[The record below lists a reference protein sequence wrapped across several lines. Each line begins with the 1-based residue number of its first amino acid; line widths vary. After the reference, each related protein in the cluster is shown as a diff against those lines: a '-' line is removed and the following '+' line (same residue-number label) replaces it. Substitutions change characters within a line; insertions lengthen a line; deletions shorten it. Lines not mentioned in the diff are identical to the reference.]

1 MRRALFLKQAI
12 AGAVFVLAN
21 AQALAADPAP
31 RILREPVLGLHYE
44 RAQVKFDRLP
54 PQALANCETL
64 ADNEYRTGEWYVYGK
79 TRDASGRTFYVTGG
93 YEEWLDGRPAHRKFD
108 TEDLGLVV
116 YADSQSCEPGDPA
129 RDTFDQRGFD
139 DILTPSILKQL
150 AVDVVRRLE
159 RAFGGPDRL
168 RLELRNQRVDLDT
181 LPPELRDAM
190 KAYITPHRA
199 ADPAPRIL
207 REPVFGLHYERAR
220 VKFDPMPAQ
229 VVANCTD
236 LANDEISK
244 PVWYVYGQTRDAS
257 GRTFYVTGGHEE
269 MLDGRP
275 KNRKSRRSWG

>member
-54 PQALANCETL
+54 PQPLANCETL

-190 KAYITPHRA
+190 KAGVPPGEPRVQQLARRWADLFRA
-199 ADPAPRIL
+199 YAGDDPATHARIREAYANEPDL
-207 REPVFGLHYERAR
+207 RSGSAVDAALLAYLRQA
-220 VKFDPMPAQ
+220 AQ
-229 VVANCTD
+229 
-236 LANDEISK
+236 
-244 PVWYVYGQTRDAS
+244 
-257 GRTFYVTGGHEE
+257 
-269 MLDGRP
+269 
-275 KNRKSRRSWG
+275 